1 MPKNSSNIPSNHL
14 KQHSATMITM
24 LEVSLI
30 TKKRKNCIW
39 KSNLNFSIR
48 KSKKMRSISRINQP
62 TRQSIYST
70 WTFIH
75 NNNNNLHLQTLFP
88 RSILLCNRRSKSLI
102 ISISQ
107 LKVFPILI
115 CCLIHSIN
123 KFYNNNNHILFLQDY
138 NKRLLLY
145 LWRLLQLHPI
155 SK

>member
-1 MPKNSSNIPSNHL
+1 MPKNSSTIPSNHR

-24 LEVSLI
+24 SEASLI
-30 TKKRKNCIW
+30 TRKRKNCIW

-70 WTFIH
+70 WTFI
-75 NNNNNLHLQTLFP
+75 NNNNLHLQILFP
-88 RSILLCNRRSKSLI
+88 RSIPLCNRRSKFLI

-138 NKRLLLY
+138 NKRFLLY
-145 LWRLLQLHPI
+145 PWRLLQLHPI

>member
-1 MPKNSSNIPSNHL
+1 MPKNSSTIPSNHR

-24 LEVSLI
+24 ITMSEASLI
-30 TKKRKNCIW
+30 TRKRKNCIW

-70 WTFIH
+70 WTFI
-75 NNNNNLHLQTLFP
+75 NNNNLHLQILFP
-88 RSILLCNRRSKSLI
+88 RSILLCSRRSKLLI

-145 LWRLLQLHPI
+145 L
-155 SK
+155 